1 MKLYIFLIV
10 LFFYKV
16 SSVVFWLV
24 HFVSSCAEYASTL
37 NEFQPSEY
45 LFLELLI
52 VVVVVCYIFV
62 RFFPFFS
69 LLV

>member
-10 LFFYKV
+10 LFFHKV

-37 NEFQPSEY
+37 NEFHPSKC
-45 LFLELLI
+45 LFLELSI
-52 VVVVVCYIFV
+52 VVVVMG
-62 RFFPFFS
+62 
-69 LLV
+69 